1 MANTCAASR
10 GTDHC
15 VRIET
20 SGNGNDCEDDLQ
32 NDDVG
37 LARRGVRLTVGLG
50 AMAVVVA
57 LAAPAPTR
65 AGADAALLS
74 SEAPL
79 AGRFETGSPTAPE
92 PATFVIEPRLASVWP
107 AAAPSD
113 TPAWGQPVESPHDAD
128 ADVPEE
134 DGAFAS
140 ILGRCPNDEAPLRF
154 RSEPPAAGTR
164 AVTETI
170 RRAADRTAVD
180 PVYMIALADKESS
193 LDPQARAKTS
203 SAEGLYQFIDQT
215 WLAAI
220 RDFGPR
226 HGLVAEAVTIDRD
239 GGRFS
244 IEDAEA
250 RERIMALRRDPYLAA
265 VMAAELLKRD
275 RDRLET
281 ELGREIA
288 PNEFY
293 LSHFLGQAGAKRLL
307 ALVAEKP
314 STAASA
320 RFPAAARANGAIFYE
335 RKGRRR
341 RALSAAEV
349 YGRLVA
355 MMERRMDRYGDEGR
369 RQQIAFNVRGR

>member
-1 MANTCAASR
+1 MANTMTASR

-15 VRIET
+15 VQIET
-20 SGNGNDCEDDLQ
+20 SEDRYYCEDHMGNDGP
-32 NDDVG
+32 VG
-37 LARRGVRLTVGLG
+37 TARWIRLTIGMG
-50 AMAVVVA
+50 AVAVVIA

-65 AGADAALLS
+65 AGIDATLMSPDAPFAGHFEAGPPTAAPMGFVVEPAVATVWPVAAPTDAPAWADAVD
-74 SEAPL
+74 P
-79 AGRFETGSPTAPE
+79 G
-92 PATFVIEPRLASVWP
+92 
-107 AAAPSD
+107 
-113 TPAWGQPVESPHDAD
+113 HDAGLSD
-128 ADVPEE
+128 EDV
-134 DGAFAS
+134 AFAS
-140 ILGRCPNDEAPLRF
+140 ILGRCPDGAAALRF
-154 RSEPPAAGTR
+154 RSEPTAPGTR

-170 RRAADRTAVD
+170 RRAAERTAVD

-215 WLAAI
+215 WLGAI
-220 RDFGPR
+220 RAFGPR
-226 HGLVAEAVTIDRD
+226 HGLVPEAVAIDRD

-244 IEDAEA
+244 IEDAET
-250 RERIMALRRDPYLAA
+250 RRRIMALRRDPYLAA

-307 ALVAEKP
+307 ALVAEMP
-314 STAASA
+314 SAAASA

-355 MMERRMDRYGDEGR
+355 MMERRMDRYGDG
-369 RQQIAFNVRGR
+369 RQQIAFNARGR